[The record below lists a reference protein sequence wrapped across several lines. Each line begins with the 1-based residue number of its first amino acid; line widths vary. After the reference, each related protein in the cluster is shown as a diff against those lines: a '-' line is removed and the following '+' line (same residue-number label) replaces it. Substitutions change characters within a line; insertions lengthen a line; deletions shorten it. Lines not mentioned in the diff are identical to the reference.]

1 MILKRHPEVHDTV
14 FPQIIELG
22 HILYFKN
29 MELLNEW
36 KKVLITI
43 SIQKG
48 IVIPQAVCWSEA
60 AQSLLRLQLSPEL
73 TAGAVG

>member
-1 MILKRHPEVHDTV
+1 
-14 FPQIIELG
+14 
-22 HILYFKN
+22 

-43 SIQKG
+43 SMQKG

-73 TAGAVG
+73 TAQLANQLLRHALPRGILHFFRQYPTIN